1 MGQRFKSLLRLFVI
15 TCTFTTGRL
24 GLSFII
30 NISKTNAEYNDRIPR
45 EEKKREKKKT
55 RKVRNWKS
63 RRMDKL
69 SCCRKGV

>member
-45 EEKKREKKKT
+45 EEKKREKKRLEKLET
-55 RKVRNWKS
+55 GKVEEWTS
-63 RRMDKL
+63 
-69 SCCRKGV
+69 